1 MILFYLLVG
10 TLAESVFLFY
20 SSSEWSDLTVTLTE
34 VFIVCL
40 KASWFS
46 PGFVWFS
53 GATGVSA
60 AQSPLTCSVSSEKLP
75 AIFVALS
82 VIPLYYFLRLCQ
94 SFWVILS
101 CRAIVLHTCAQ
112 LSAQP
117 SVWGEPLAR
126 PQVFLSLCPTSW
138 SLNSSVL
145 SVSLSFFHTLSAPL
159 SLPSLIFSPLNSSQL
174 VPQSFCSV
182 LHHGGQWILL
192 RFPSL
197 GCALQALWG
206 MSWGAYRAH
215 LIVPLCI
222 RDI

>member
-60 AQSPLTCSVSSEKLP
+60 AQSPLTRSVSSEKLP

-126 PQVFLSLCPTSW
+126 PQVFLSLSVPPPGLW
-138 SLNSSVL
+138 IALFSLYL
-145 SVSLSFFHTLSAPL
+145 SLSFTL
-159 SLPSLIFSPLNSSQL
+159 SLPLL
-174 VPQSFCSV
+174 VS
-182 LHHGGQWILL
+182 
-192 RFPSL
+192 
-197 GCALQALWG
+197 
-206 MSWGAYRAH
+206 H
-215 LIVPLCI
+215 L
-222 RDI
+222 